1 MLGRYE
7 GNFFMLDYDMNLQQ
21 KRHIY
26 NSIRLKLLFA
36 RVDNDHQQ
44 SNESEHT
51 QSNHSGHAFCL
62 GFQD

>member
-7 GNFFMLDYDMNLQQ
+7 GNFFMADYDTNLQQ

-36 RVDNDHQQ
+36 RVDYDHQQ
-44 SNESEHT
+44 LNEGEHT
-51 QSNHSGHAFCL
+51 QSNHSGHASCL